1 MKRSLINAALLFALA
16 CTPFVLAQNNP
27 SQTPSVDF
35 GRTTVQFGNSF
46 TTSMQAL
53 GVVIMDLQGNPLQNN
68 AFTLKAT
75 GGALDLTSSAGEI
88 EHAGGLLINAG
99 ATILR
104 VQNFIIDTSNP
115 TSPVITAVFIANNH
129 FAGRLAVFNLVPPAG
144 FSLPLQ
150 PQAGVLQVNGLGVSL
165 AAATA
170 NAINSLL
177 GGQYLTPGTAIGTA
191 DAYLVFAA
199 AN

>member
-1 MKRSLINAALLFALA
+1 
-16 CTPFVLAQNNP
+16 
-27 SQTPSVDF
+27 
-35 GRTTVQFGNSF
+35 
-46 TTSMQAL
+46 
-53 GVVIMDLQGNPLQNN
+53 
-68 AFTLKAT
+68 
-75 GGALDLTSSAGEI
+75 
-88 EHAGGLLINAG
+88 
-99 ATILR
+99 